1 MQFSVLIADDYAAMS
16 NTSPSDPSVPL
27 VTPPSQ
33 KLSLS
38 TKLAYGAGDAGAAI
52 TANILAF
59 YLPIFLTDVAGVG
72 AGLAAG
78 ILLIGK
84 VWDAVNDPIVGVLS
98 DRTQNR
104 RWGRRLSWMLYGAI
118 PFGIS
123 FFLQW
128 VVPRFGDNATTNQWG
143 LFWYY
148 LLVGILFNTFFTAVN
163 LPYTALTPE
172 LTQDYNERTN
182 LNSFRFSFSIGGSI
196 LSIIFVLIISVL
208 FPKNQPLQY
217 LIIGVGCGLAS
228 VLTLYWCIWG
238 IKNRVLAVEREMP
251 AAQQPVS
258 LPFLEQLKIV
268 FGNRPFLYVIGIY
281 LFSWLSLQV
290 TASIIPYFVLRW
302 MREPEAVTS
311 GVILAVQGTA
321 LLMLFV
327 WSALSQR
334 LGKKAVYFMGM
345 SLWIIA
351 QAGLFLLQ
359 PGQVGLMYV
368 LAVMA
373 GFGVSTAYLIPW
385 SMLPDVIELDEL
397 QTGQRREGI
406 FYSFMVLLQKVC
418 LAIAIALV
426 LKSLDWAGYV
436 KPTLENPAPIQPDA
450 VLLAIRFAIGP
461 LPTLSLIIGMI
472 LAYFYPITR
481 EVHAEILLKLKERQ
495 SGTSDE

>member
-1 MQFSVLIADDYAAMS
+1 MS
-16 NTSPSDPSVPL
+16 NSSSSDSSVPP
-27 VTPPSQ
+27 VTPQSE

-59 YLPIFLTDVAGVG
+59 YLPIFLTDIAGVG

-78 ILLIGK
+78 VLLIGK
-84 VWDAVNDPIVGVLS
+84 IWDAVNDPVVGVLS
-98 DRTQNR
+98 DRTQNH
-104 RWGRRLSWMLYGAI
+104 RWGRRLPWMLYGAI
-118 PFGIS
+118 PFGIT

-128 VVPRFGDNATTNQWG
+128 IVPNFGSNTTTNQWG

-148 LLVGILFNTFFTAVN
+148 VLVGILFNTFFTAVN

-172 LTQDYNERTN
+172 LTQDYNERTT
-182 LNSFRFSFSIGGSI
+182 LNSFRFTFSIGGSI
-196 LSIIFVLIISVL
+196 LSIIFVGVITAL
-208 FPKNQPLQY
+208 FPNNQQLQY
-217 LIIGVGCGLAS
+217 LIVGLGCGAVS

-238 IKNRVLAVEREMP
+238 IKNRVLAVERAMP
-251 AAQQPVS
+251 TAEQPVS
-258 LPFLEQLKIV
+258 IPFFEQLKIV
-268 FGNRPFLYVIGIY
+268 FSNRPFLYVIGIY

-302 MREPEAVTS
+302 MGESATTVS
-311 GVILAVQGTA
+311 FVILAVQGTA
-321 LLMLFV
+321 LVMLFV
-327 WSALSQR
+327 WSAVSQR
-334 LGKKAVYFMGM
+334 VGKKAVYFMGM

-351 QAGLFLLQ
+351 QAGLFLLK
-359 PGQVGLMYV
+359 PGQMGLMYV
-368 LAVMA
+368 LAVIA

-436 KPTLENPAPIQPDA
+436 KPTLENQSPIQPDS
-450 VLLAIRFAIGP
+450 VLLAIRVAIGP

-481 EVHAEILLKLKERQ
+481 EVHAEILLKLRERKIEAE
-495 SGTSDE
+495 SDTSHPEGY

>member
-1 MQFSVLIADDYAAMS
+1 MS
-16 NTSPSDPSVPL
+16 NISPSDPSVPPA
-27 VTPPSQ
+27 TSKEE
-33 KLSLS
+33 KLSFI

-59 YLPIFLTDVAGVG
+59 YLPIFLTDVASLE

-78 ILLIGK
+78 VLLIGK
-84 VWDAVNDPIVGVLS
+84 IWDAVNDPMVGVLS
-98 DRTQNR
+98 DRTINR

-118 PFGIS
+118 PFGIT

-128 VVPRFGDNATTNQWG
+128 IVPRFSQWG

-148 LLVGILFNTFFTAVN
+148 VLAAILFNTFYTVVN

-172 LTQDYNERTN
+172 LTQDYNERTT
-182 LNSFRFSFSIGGSI
+182 LNSFRFAFSIGGSI
-196 LSIIFVLIISVL
+196 LSVIFAGIIAEL
-208 FPKNQPLQY
+208 FRKDQQLQY
-217 LIIGVGCGLAS
+217 MIIGLGCAAVS

-238 IKNRVLAVEREMP
+238 IKNRVLAVEARMP
-251 AAQQPVS
+251 SAEQPVS
-258 LPFLEQLKIV
+258 IPLLEQLKIV
-268 FGNRPFLYVIGIY
+268 FRNRPFLYVIGIY

-302 MREPEAVTS
+302 MGEPNASVS

-327 WSALSQR
+327 WSALSKR
-334 LGKKAVYFMGM
+334 VGKKAVYFMGM

-351 QAGLFLLQ
+351 QAGLFLVQ
-359 PGQVGLMYV
+359 PGQIVLMYL

-406 FYSFMVLLQKVC
+406 FYSFMVLLQKIC
-418 LAIAIALV
+418 LAIAVSLV
-426 LKSLDWAGYV
+426 LKSLDWAGYIN
-436 KPTLENPAPIQPDA
+436 PTLENPTPVQPDA
-450 VLLAIRFAIGP
+450 VLFAIRVAIGP
-461 LPTLSLIIGMI
+461 LPTLALIIGMI

-481 EVHAEILLKLKERQ
+481 EVHAEILLKLKERR
-495 SGTSDE
+495 SGAGIDTPPQ